1 MRSIFLQYFK
11 YANVYIYLMKDGSLI
26 TFPVHLIRIS
36 NVMIGGEPV

>member
-11 YANVYIYLMKDGSLI
+11 YANVYIYLMEDGSLI
-26 TFPVHLIRIS
+26 TFPVHLICIS